1 VKTDVEELGPT
12 RVKLTIEVPFDEL
25 KGSLDKAY
33 REVARQVRVPGFR
46 PGRVPP
52 RIIDQRFGRGMVLEQ
67 AVNDA
72 VPQLYGQA
80 LQENDVFALG
90 QPELQITRLDDG
102 KELAFTAEV
111 DVRPRFEI
119 PDLEGLPVTV
129 DTAVVTPDEVEEY
142 IGGLR
147 ERFAS
152 LRGVDRPVEDGDY
165 TSIDLAAS
173 VDGEPVEDA
182 QVSGYS
188 YEVGSGSLLDGLDEA
203 LTGMSAGESKT
214 FNAELV
220 GGEHGGEP
228 ADVTV
233 TVHSVKVKDLPELDD
248 EFAQSASEYDTLG
261 EFRAGTRGQLEAMK
275 QMQQVGQA
283 RERALD
289 AVLNQIDIPLPDSMV
304 NSEAQMRRESLDEQ
318 LERAGTSMDDYLASS
333 GQSAE
338 QLENDL
344 TDSARRSVKAGF
356 VLDQLARQ
364 EELNI
369 EQDELNS
376 FVIEQAYR
384 MGVQPDRLA
393 QELADRGQIG
403 SVITEVLRG
412 KALTRLTE
420 HATVTD
426 EAGQPVDV
434 EAAMRPDQ
442 DETAEDGSGPEA
454 GSGGEGSAAE
464 GSAAEGSAAEGSAA
478 EGSAAEGSAAEVSAA
493 EGSAAEVSAAEGSAA
508 EGSAAEGSAAEGSAA
523 EGAGV
528 PAAPEAS
535 AGDAGA
541 DDAGADDAAAQDGSQ
556 DGPADDQPGGSTA

>member
-12 RVKLTIEVPFDEL
+12 RVKLTIEVPFEEL

-33 REVARQVRVPGFR
+33 REVGRQVRVPGFR

-52 RIIDQRFGRGMVLEQ
+52 RIIDQRFGRGVVLEQ
-67 AVNDA
+67 AVNEA

-80 LQENDVFALG
+80 LQDNDVFALG
-90 QPELQITRLDDG
+90 QPDLEITKLDDG

-111 DVRPRFEI
+111 DVRPRFEL
-119 PDLEGLPVTV
+119 PDVHGLPVTV

-152 LRGVDRPVEDGDY
+152 LKGVERPVEDGDF
-165 TSIDLAAS
+165 TSIDLSAS

-203 LTGMSAGESKT
+203 LTGLSAGESTT
-214 FNAELV
+214 FTAELV
-220 GGEHGGEP
+220 GGDHGGEQ
-228 ADVTV
+228 AEVTV
-233 TVHSVKVKDLPELDD
+233 TVHSVKVKELPELDD

-261 EFRAGTRGQLEAMK
+261 EFRAGTRGQLETMK
-275 QMQQVGQA
+275 RMQQVGQA
-283 RERALD
+283 RERALE
-289 AVLNQIDIPLPDSMV
+289 AVLSKIDIPLPDSMV
-304 NSEAQMRRESLDEQ
+304 NSEIQMRRDSLDEQ
-318 LERAGTSMDDYLASS
+318 LERAGTSMDDYLATS

-338 QLENDL
+338 QLETDI
-344 TDSARRSVKAGF
+344 TDSAQRSVKAGF

-393 QELADRGQIG
+393 QELADRNQIG

-412 KALTRLTE
+412 KALTVITE
-420 HATVTD
+420 RATVTD
-426 EAGQPVDV
+426 EAGQPVDI
-434 EAAMRPDQ
+434 EAAMR
-442 DETAEDGSGPEA
+442 AEEAEAEEAEA
-454 GSGGEGSAAE
+454 GDVEDSAAE
-464 GSAAEGSAAEGSAA
+464 AATAAEASAAEASAAGDSAAE
-478 EGSAAEGSAAEVSAA
+478 
-493 EGSAAEVSAAEGSAA
+493 
-508 EGSAAEGSAAEGSAA
+508 
-523 EGAGV
+523 
-528 PAAPEAS
+528 APEAS
-535 AGDAGA
+535 AGEAGTA
-541 DDAGADDAAAQDGSQ
+541 E
-556 DGPADDQPGGSTA
+556 DGPAGDSSAEDGAGDDEPGGATA

>member
-1 VKTDVEELGPT
+1 MKTDVEELGPT
-12 RVKLTIEVPFDEL
+12 RVKLTIEVPFEEL

-80 LQENDVFALG
+80 LQDNDVFALG
-90 QPELQITRLDDG
+90 QPDLEITKLEDG
-102 KELAFTAEV
+102 EELAFTAEV

-119 PDLEGLPVTV
+119 PDLHGLPVTV

-152 LRGVDRPVEDGDY
+152 LRGVDRPVQDGDY
-165 TSIDLAAS
+165 TSIDLSAS
-173 VDGEPVEDA
+173 VNGEPVDDA

-188 YEVGSGSLLDGLDEA
+188 YQVGSGSLLDGLDEA

-214 FNAELV
+214 FSAELV
-220 GGEHGGEP
+220 GGEHGGEL

-233 TVHSVKVKDLPELDD
+233 TAHSVKVKDLPELDD

-261 EFRAGTRGQLEAMK
+261 EFRAGTRAQLETMK
-275 QMQQVGQA
+275 RMQQVGQA

-289 AVLNQIDIPLPDSMV
+289 AVLGKIEIPLPDSMV
-304 NSEAQMRRESLDEQ
+304 NSEIQMRHESLDEQ

-338 QLENDL
+338 QVN
-344 TDSARRSVKAGF
+344 TDITDGARRSVKAGF

-412 KALTRLTE
+412 KALTLITE
-420 HATVTD
+420 RATVTD
-426 EAGQPVDV
+426 EAGQPVDI

-442 DETAEDGSGPEA
+442 AEEADTSAEAAEAAGAGPAEASAPDAGVAGDGAAEDVATGDSATGDSGAETGTAEASAPEA
-454 GSGGEGSAAE
+454 GAKKAGARKKPGAAKAGAAKASAAK
-464 GSAAEGSAAEGSAA
+464 
-478 EGSAAEGSAAEVSAA
+478 
-493 EGSAAEVSAAEGSAA
+493 
-508 EGSAAEGSAAEGSAA
+508 
-523 EGAGV
+523 
-528 PAAPEAS
+528 AS
-535 AGDAGA
+535 AGETGTA
-541 DDAGADDAAAQDGSQ
+541 DN
-556 DGPADDQPGGSTA
+556 GPAEGGPAEAETGGATA

>member
-1 VKTDVEELGPT
+1 MKTDVEELGPT

-72 VPQLYGQA
+72 VPQFYGQA

-111 DVRPRFEI
+111 DVRPKFEI

-152 LRGVDRPVEDGDY
+152 LRGVDRSVEDGDY

-214 FNAELV
+214 FTAELV

-420 HATVTD
+420 RAAVTD

-434 EAAMRPDQ
+434 EAAMRPTQ
-442 DETAEDGSGPEA
+442 DGTAEDGSGGEA
-454 GSGGEGSAAE
+454 GSAGEGSAAE
-464 GSAAEGSAAEGSAA
+464 GSAAEGG
-478 EGSAAEGSAAEVSAA
+478 
-493 EGSAAEVSAAEGSAA
+493 
-508 EGSAAEGSAAEGSAA
+508 AA

-528 PAAPEAS
+528 PAAAEAS

-541 DDAGADDAAAQDGSQ
+541 DDAGADDAAADDAGAYDAAAQDGSQ